1 MPDNR
6 YRTTNQPVTLKEFR
20 KKLNLKA
27 KELGLNEPKNFV
39 FRMGINSSKG
49 CGTQL

>member
-6 YRTTNQPVTLKEFR
+6 DRIKQPITMSQIR
-20 KKLNLKA
+20 KRINRKT

-39 FRMGINSSKG
+39 LRMGINSTKDNNK
-49 CGTQL
+49 L